1 MTNFSAVVGGGGGEA
16 INPAPINDGRLKER
30 RAMLWDRYTERA
42 RKVMLHAE
50 DWAIRLRSPYISSEH
65 ILLGLLEE
73 EDTLAVQ
80 ILERLGVDIHR
91 MKAELE
97 SQLRASAPSHAP
109 VGQPTLTAPAKQV
122 LIRATD
128 EARAM
133 NDSHIDTAHLLLG
146 LLREKQGL
154 AAKILAKYNVR
165 FEDVR
170 RRLYDLKSEDMGVT
184 PHFRKRT
191 NTPALDAFSR
201 DLTQLAIEGKLDPV
215 IGREMEIERVIQIL
229 CRRTKN
235 NPVLVGDAGVGKTA
249 IVEGLAQR
257 IVNREVPDL
266 LQDKRLVALDLAAI
280 VAGTKYR
287 GEFEERMKRIMNEIR
302 QSQGQIIVFIDE
314 LHTIVGAGAAEGAI
328 DASNI
333 LKPALARGE
342 LRCIG
347 ATTLEEY
354 RRYIEKHSALERRF
368 QPVYVSEPTLEQT
381 VEILRGLRTTYEDFH
396 RVRVDDRALFTAA
409 RLAQRYITDR
419 RLPDKAIDV
428 LDEACARVK
437 LRSSAPPREIRE
449 LTQEIERLKSEKERA
464 VQEYDFER
472 ANTLRQRMQM
482 MQERLEQLQQ
492 TWRERSLEE
501 VPTVTEEDIA
511 QVVSEWTGV
520 PVSRLTEDETR
531 RLLQMEE
538 FLRRRVIGQDEAINA
553 ISRAIRRARAGLK
566 DPRRPTGVFVFL
578 GPTGVGKTLLAR
590 ALAEFLFGT
599 EDALVRIDM
608 SEYAEPHTVSRLV
621 GAPPGYIGYEE
632 GGQLTEAV
640 RRRPFCV
647 VLLDE
652 FDRAHPQVT
661 NILLQIMDEGRLT
674 DAQGRTVDF
683 RNAILIMTSNIGY
696 RGFQHEL
703 SESRL
708 GFKPEADEVLERRVF
723 TEMEKRMR
731 KLYEER
737 FSAEFR
743 NRVDEV
749 IIFRPLQRE
758 HVLQIVDVELRP
770 VREELAQKDIRL
782 VLTDAA
788 RERLAD
794 LGYDKYYGARPLRR
808 AIQTHVTD
816 PLSERILAG
825 EVREGDTVIVDCD
838 PATGEI
844 VLRVGEGELAGVG
857 STQPLSSN

>member
-1 MTNFSAVVGGGGGEA
+1 
-16 INPAPINDGRLKER
+16 
-30 RAMLWDRYTERA
+30 MLWERYTERA

-50 DWAIRLRSPYISSEH
+50 DWAIRLRSPYISSDH

-73 EDTLAVQ
+73 EETLAVQ
-80 ILERLGVDIHR
+80 ILERLGVDTHR
-91 MKAELE
+91 LKTELE
-97 SQLRASAPSHAP
+97 SQLRAQAPSHPP

-122 LIRATD
+122 LIRAAD
-128 EARAM
+128 EARSM
-133 NDSHIDTAHLLLG
+133 NDSHIDTAHVLLG

-154 AAKILAKYNVR
+154 AARILAKHNVR

-170 RRLYDLKSEDMGVT
+170 RRLYDLKLAEDTGST
-184 PHFRKRT
+184 SQFRRRT

-201 DLTQLAIEGKLDPV
+201 DLTQLAIEGKLDPL
-215 IGREMEIERVIQIL
+215 IGRDTEIERVIQIL

-249 IVEGLAQR
+249 IVEGLARR
-257 IVNREVPDL
+257 IVNREVPEL
-266 LQDKRLVALDLAAI
+266 LQDKRLIALDLAAI

-287 GEFEERMKRIMNEIR
+287 GEFEERMKRVMNEIR
-302 QSQGQIIVFIDE
+302 QSQGNIVVFIDE

-381 VEILRGLRTTYEDFH
+381 IEILRGLRTIYEDFH
-396 RVRVDDRALFTAA
+396 HIQIDDKALIVAA
-409 RLAQRYITDR
+409 RLGQRYITDR

-428 LDEACARVK
+428 MDEACARVK
-437 LRSSAPPREIRE
+437 LRHSFPPREIRE
-449 LTQEIERLKSEKERA
+449 LTKRLEHLRAEKQKA
-464 VQEYDFER
+464 VDAHDYER
-472 ANTLRQRMQM
+472 ANMLREQAQSL
-482 MQERLEQLQQ
+482 QEQLDKTHREFQ
-492 TWRERSLEE
+492 ERSLEE
-501 VPTVTEEDIA
+501 RPIVTEEDIA
-511 QVVSEWTGV
+511 EVVSEWTGV

-531 RLLQMEE
+531 RLLKMEE
-538 FLRRRVIGQDEAINA
+538 FIMKRVVGQDEAIRV
-553 ISRAIRRARAGLK
+553 ISKAIRRARAGLK
-566 DPRRPTGVFVFL
+566 DPRRPTGTFTFL
-578 GPTGVGKTLLAR
+578 GPTGVGKTLLGR

-599 EDALVRIDM
+599 EDALIRIDM
-608 SEYAEPHTVSRLV
+608 SEYTERHTVSRLV
-621 GAPPGYIGYEE
+621 GAPPGYVGYEE

-640 RRRPFCV
+640 RRRPFSV

-652 FDRAHPQVT
+652 FDRAHPEVT

-683 RNAILIMTSNIGY
+683 RNVILIMTSNIGY

-703 SESRL
+703 EEARL
-708 GFKPEADEVLERRVF
+708 GFKPEADETLERKVF
-723 TEMEKRMR
+723 VEMEKRMR

-749 IIFRPLQRE
+749 IIFQPLQRE
-758 HVLQIVDVELRP
+758 HILQIVDIELRP
-770 VREELAQKDIRL
+770 IHEELRHKNIQL
-782 VLTDAA
+782 VLTDAS

-808 AIQTHVTD
+808 TIQSLVID
-816 PLSERILAG
+816 PLSEKILAG
-825 EVREGDTVIVDCD
+825 EVREGDTVIVDYD
-838 PATGEI
+838 PDTGEI
-844 VLRVGEGELAGVG
+844 TFQIGEGELAGIG
-857 STQPLSSN
+857 IRDQLSSN

>member
-1 MTNFSAVVGGGGGEA
+1 MSY
-16 INPAPINDGRLKER
+16 
-30 RAMLWDRYTERA
+30 DRYTERA
-42 RKVMLHAE
+42 RKVLLRADE
-50 DWAIRLRSPYISSEH
+50 WAMRLRSSYISSDH
-65 ILLGLLEE
+65 ILLALLEE

-91 MKAELE
+91 LRMELE
-97 SQLRASAPSHAP
+97 NQLRASASSHGPVSQPS
-109 VGQPTLTAPAKQV
+109 LTTPAKQV
-122 LIRATD
+122 LVRAAE

-133 NDSHIDTAHLLLG
+133 NDPQIDTSHILLG
-146 LLREKQGL
+146 LLKEKQGL
-154 AAKILAKYNVR
+154 AAKILQKYSVR
-165 FEDVR
+165 FEEVR
-170 RRLYDLKSEDMGVT
+170 RKVYDLKAEETGSA
-184 PHFRKRT
+184 PQFRKKT

-215 IGREMEIERVIQIL
+215 IGRDSEIERVIQIL

-249 IVEGLAQR
+249 IVEGLARR
-257 IVNREVPDL
+257 IVNRDVPEP

-287 GEFEERMKRIMNEIR
+287 GEFEERMKRVMNEIR
-302 QSQGQIIVFIDE
+302 QSQGQILVFIDE

-368 QPVYVSEPTLEQT
+368 QPVYVGEPSLEQT
-381 VEILRGLRTTYEDFH
+381 VEILKGLRTTYEDFH
-396 RVRVDDRALFTAA
+396 RVIWDEKAIYAAA

-428 LDEACARVK
+428 MDEASARVK
-437 LRSSAPPREIRE
+437 LSHNFPPRELTE
-449 LTQEIERLKSEKERA
+449 LNKEIERLRALKETAIQERDFNQA
-464 VQEYDFER
+464 EFYRKKLEELQERVQELE
-472 ANTLRQRMQM
+472 ASW
-482 MQERLEQLQQ
+482 QERQ
-492 TWRERSLEE
+492 SEE
-501 VPTVTEEDIA
+501 LPTVTENDVA
-511 QVVSEWTGV
+511 MVVAEWTGV

-531 RLLQMEE
+531 RLMKMEE
-538 FLRRRVIGQDEAINA
+538 VLKERVIGQDIAVTA
-553 ISRAIRRARAGLK
+553 LARAIRRARAGLK
-566 DPRRPTGVFVFL
+566 DPRRPTGAFVFL

-599 EDALVRIDM
+599 QDALIRIDM
-608 SEYAEPHTVSRLV
+608 SEYTERHTVSRLV
-621 GAPPGYIGYEE
+621 GAPPGYVGYEE

-640 RRRPFCV
+640 RRRPFSV

-652 FDRAHPQVT
+652 FDRAHPEVT

-703 SESRL
+703 GEARL
-708 GFKPEADEVLERRVF
+708 GFKQEADEALESKVF
-723 TEMEKRMR
+723 SEMEKRMR

-749 IIFRPLQRE
+749 IIFQPLQRH
-758 HVLQIVDVELRP
+758 HVLNIVDTELRP
-770 VREELAQKDIRL
+770 LREELAQKNMELI
-782 VLTDAA
+782 VTDEAK
-788 RERLAD
+788 EKLAD

-808 AIQTHVTD
+808 VLQSYVAD
-816 PLSERILAG
+816 PLSEKILIG
-825 EVREGDTVIVDCD
+825 EVKEGDTVTVDLD
-838 PATGEI
+838 PTTAQLTIRTG
-844 VLRVGEGELAGVG
+844 VPALSGADQSGDLFSPSEG
-857 STQPLSSN
+857 

>member
-1 MTNFSAVVGGGGGEA
+1 
-16 INPAPINDGRLKER
+16 
-30 RAMLWDRYTERA
+30 MLWERYTERA

-91 MKAELE
+91 LRAELE
-97 SQLRASAPSHAP
+97 SQLRAQAPSHPP
-109 VGQPTLTAPAKQV
+109 VGSPTLTSPAKQV
-122 LIRATD
+122 LIRAAD
-128 EARAM
+128 EARSM

-146 LLREKQGL
+146 LLKEKQGL

-165 FEDVR
+165 YEDVR
-170 RRLYDLKSEDMGVT
+170 RRIYDLKAEAEGPT

-215 IGREMEIERVIQIL
+215 IGRDAEIERVIQIL

-257 IVNREVPDL
+257 IVNRETPEI

-381 VEILRGLRTTYEDFH
+381 IEILRGLRTTYETFH
-396 RVRVDDRALFTAA
+396 HVQIDDRALIAA
-409 RLAQRYITDR
+409 SRLAQRYITDR

-437 LRSSAPPREIRE
+437 LRHSSPPREIRT
-449 LTQEIERLKSEKERA
+449 LSQEIERLKAERDKA
-464 VQEYDFER
+464 IQEGDFER
-472 ANTLRQRMQM
+472 ANILRQRIQNL
-482 MQERLEQLQQ
+482 QEQLEELHQE
-492 TWRERSLEE
+492 WRERSMED
-501 VPTVTEEDIA
+501 VPTVTEEDVA
-511 QVVSEWTGV
+511 KVVSEWTGI
-520 PVSRLTEDETR
+520 PVSRLTEDETK
-531 RLLQMEE
+531 RLLKMED
-538 FLRRRVIGQDEAINA
+538 FLKQRVVGQDEAISVIA
-553 ISRAIRRARAGLK
+553 RAIRRARAGLK

-599 EDALVRIDM
+599 EDALIRIDM
-608 SEYAEPHTVSRLV
+608 SEYTEPHTVSRLV
-621 GAPPGYIGYEE
+621 GAPPGYVGYEE

-683 RNAILIMTSNIGY
+683 RNAIIIMTSNIGY

-708 GFKPEADEVLERRVF
+708 GFKPETDEALERKVF
-723 TEMEKRMR
+723 IEMEKRMR

-749 IIFRPLQRE
+749 IVFKPLQRE
-758 HVLQIVDVELRP
+758 HVLQIVDIELRP
-770 VREELAQKDIRL
+770 VREELAQKDIKL

-808 AIQTHVTD
+808 TIQNYVTD
-816 PLSERILAG
+816 PLSEKILAG

-838 PATGEI
+838 PTTGEI
-844 VLRVGEGELAGVG
+844 VIKVGTMELAGVG
-857 STQPLSSN
+857 SPEELSAN

>member
-1 MTNFSAVVGGGGGEA
+1 MYHWE
-16 INPAPINDGRLKER
+16 
-30 RAMLWDRYTERA
+30 RYTERA
-42 RKVMLHAE
+42 RKVLLHAE

-91 MKAELE
+91 LKADLE
-97 SQLRASAPSHAP
+97 SQLRSVAPSQPP
-109 VGQPTLTAPAKQV
+109 VGHPTLTAPARQV
-122 LIRATD
+122 LIRAAD
-128 EARAM
+128 EAKHM
-133 NDSHIDTAHLLLG
+133 NDSQIDTAHLLLG
-146 LLREKQGL
+146 LLRERQSL
-154 AAKILAKYNVR
+154 AARLLSKYHVR

-170 RRLYDLKSEDMGVT
+170 RRLYELKSEGMGSA
-184 PHFRKRT
+184 PQFRKRT

-215 IGREMEIERVIQIL
+215 IGRDTEIERVIQIL

-257 IVNREVPDL
+257 IVNREVPEP

-302 QSQGQIIVFIDE
+302 QSQGNIIVFIDE

-368 QPVYVSEPTLEQT
+368 QPVYVSEPNLEQT
-381 VEILRGLRTTYEDFH
+381 IEILRGLRTTYEDFH
-396 RVRVDDRALFTAA
+396 GVQIDDPALIAAA

-419 RLPDKAIDV
+419 RLPDKAIDI

-437 LRSSAPPREIRE
+437 LRHAFPPKEVRE
-449 LTQEIERLKSEKERA
+449 LTQELERLRAEKEKA
-464 VQEYDFER
+464 IHDHDFAR
-472 ANTLRQRMQM
+472 ANQIREQQM
-482 MQERLEQLQQ
+482 HLQEQLEEYQKA
-492 TWRERSLEE
+492 WRERSLEE
-501 VPTVTEEDIA
+501 SPVVTEEDIA
-511 QVVSEWTGV
+511 KVVSEWTGV
-520 PVSRLTEDETR
+520 PVSRLTEDETK
-531 RLLQMEE
+531 RLLKMEE
-538 FLRRRVIGQDEAINA
+538 FLKRRVVGQDEAISA
-553 ISRAIRRARAGLK
+553 VSKAIRRARAGLK
-566 DPRRPTGVFVFL
+566 DPRRPAGVFVFL

-599 EDALVRIDM
+599 EDALIRIDM
-608 SEYAEPHTVSRLV
+608 SEYTERHTVSRLV
-621 GAPPGYIGYEE
+621 GAPPGYVGYEE

-647 VLLDE
+647 VLMDE
-652 FDRAHPQVT
+652 FDRAHPEVT

-696 RGFQHEL
+696 RGFHYEM
-703 SESRL
+703 EEARL
-708 GFKPEADEVLERRVF
+708 GFKPESGEIVERRIF
-723 TEMEKRMR
+723 QEMEKRMR

-737 FSAEFR
+737 FSPEFR

-749 IIFRPLQRE
+749 IIFQPLQKE
-758 HVLQIVDVELRP
+758 HVLQIVDIELRP
-770 VREELAQKDIRL
+770 VREELAHKNIHL
-782 VLTDAA
+782 EITEAA
-788 RERLAD
+788 RERLAE

-808 AIQTHVTD
+808 TLQSFVTD
-816 PLSERILAG
+816 PLSEKILAG
-825 EVREGDTVIVDCD
+825 EVQEGDTVIVDYD
-838 PATGEI
+838 PTTQSI
-844 VLRVGEGELAGVG
+844 TLRVASPELAGATLGGEEV
-857 STQPLSSN
+857 TDN

>member
-1 MTNFSAVVGGGGGEA
+1 
-16 INPAPINDGRLKER
+16 
-30 RAMLWDRYTERA
+30 MLWERYTERA

-80 ILERLGVDIHR
+80 ILERLGVDVPR

-109 VGQPTLTAPAKQV
+109 VGSPTLTSPAKQV
-122 LIRATD
+122 LIRAAD
-128 EARAM
+128 EARSM

-170 RRLYDLKSEDMGVT
+170 RRLYDLKAEDMGVT
-184 PHFRKRT
+184 PHVRKRT

-215 IGREMEIERVIQIL
+215 IGRDAEIERVIQIL

-257 IVNREVPDL
+257 IVNREVPDI

-396 RVRVDDRALFTAA
+396 RVRVDDRALIVAS

-437 LRSSAPPREIRE
+437 LRHSSPPKEIRE
-449 LTQEIERLKSEKERA
+449 LSQELERVRTEKERA
-464 VQEYDFER
+464 IQEYDYER
-472 ANTLRQRMQM
+472 ANTLRQRAQM
-482 MQERLEQLQQ
+482 LQEQLERLQQ
-492 TWRERSLEE
+492 EWRERSLED
-501 VPTVTEEDIA
+501 VPTVSEEDVA
-511 QVVSEWTGV
+511 LVVAEWTGV

-538 FLRRRVIGQDEAINA
+538 FLRRRVVGQDEAISA

-566 DPRRPTGVFVFL
+566 DPRRPTGAFVFL

-608 SEYAEPHTVSRLV
+608 SEYTEPHTISRLV
-621 GAPPGYIGYEE
+621 GAPPGYVGYEE

-683 RNAILIMTSNIGY
+683 RNTIIIMTSNIGY

-703 SESRL
+703 TESRL
-708 GFKPEADEVLERRVF
+708 GFKPETDDLLERKVF
-723 TEMEKRMR
+723 VEMEKRMR

-749 IIFRPLQRE
+749 IVFRPLQRE

-770 VREELAQKDIRL
+770 VVDELAQKGVRL
-782 VLTDAA
+782 VLTEPA

-808 AIQTHVTD
+808 VLQSYVTD

-825 EVREGDTVIVDCD
+825 DVHEGDTVVVDCD
-838 PATGEI
+838 PTTGEI
-844 VLRVGEGELAGVG
+844 VIRVGESALASAGVG
-857 STQPLSSN
+857 HAEELSSN